1 MLIILKNDRLRDKE
15 RKREIESLL
24 GQVED
29 ERFAVLVN
37 LGKKI
42 TDWSSEELSRQAAR
56 SGQAMDTDDI
66 DENVGVRVMIGDED
80 EDEEDDERYE
90 VNDEERDDEQDED
103 ELDQDARAHQIIS
116 KGKVSSARS
125 NPIQSNPI

>member
-1 MLIILKNDRLRDKE
+1 MKNDRLRDKE

-29 ERFAVLVN
+29 ERFALLVN

-42 TDWSSEELSRQAAR
+42 SDWSNEELNRSGAR
-56 SGQAMDTDDI
+56 NGQAMDTDDI

-90 VNDEERDDEQDED
+90 VNDEEREEEQDGE
-103 ELDQDARAHQIIS
+103 EVDQDGSGHQIMS
-116 KGKVSSARS
+116 KGKVSLETFLAIDEIF
-125 NPIQSNPI
+125 NLA